1 MRIIENIKGLLV
13 KKDFNHFNNSKN
25 ISIIDDTALMILKY
39 LINDKHNENQNIC
52 FSYAGLCNVISM
64 ILPALDGN
72 TKKELLK
79 RFSFKDSNINCI
91 SNNKDLAQVISYNYA
106 VLNDSSKH
114 FTIKKEYQKYIE
126 NFNGGS
132 DIYLY
137 SQYSNKNKMSNDIL
151 NKVKKLTNDK
161 LSPVIDATEYNDDMA
176 MECTN
181 VIYFL
186 SKWAG
191 CIEYKTME
199 LTFHNSNNSK
209 VKTRFIDFS
218 CNCATL
224 IENKDFRGC
233 KIGYASENDRYSF
246 YALMS
251 KKDSNNI
258 HMMSLKNLHEINGLY
273 DLYVKLPKF
282 MIRSELDY
290 IDVMKDIGISDLFDK
305 EKADFSMG
313 FDIQKD
319 RNLFV
324 SKLKQKVYMDVNEK
338 GSEASAITSAE
349 MFVCTGTMHINR
361 KRIDLIFDRPFI
373 YYIYDEK
380 EKDVLFMGCV
390 RNLCN

>member
-13 KKDFNHFNNSKN
+13 KRDFNNNKKISK
-25 ISIIDDTALMILKY
+25 IDDTAVMILKY

-52 FSYAGLCNVISM
+52 FSHAGLCNVISM

-72 TKKELLK
+72 TKNELLK

-126 NFNGGS
+126 SFNGGS

-137 SQYSNKNKMSNDIL
+137 SQYNNKNKMANDIL

-161 LSPVIDATEYNDDMA
+161 LSPVVDATEYNDDMA

-181 VIYFL
+181 VIYFQ

-191 CIEYKTME
+191 RTEYIIKD
-199 LTFHNSNNSK
+199 LAFHNSDNSK
-209 VKTRFIDFS
+209 VNTKFIDFS
-218 CNCATL
+218 SNCATL
-224 IENKDFRGC
+224 VENKDFRGC
-233 KIGYASENDRYSF
+233 KIGYASEDNRYSF

-258 HMMSLKNLHEINGLY
+258 NMMSIENLHEINGLY
-273 DLYVKLPKF
+273 DLYVKIPKF
-282 MIRSELDY
+282 IIRSELDY
-290 IDVMKDIGISDLFDK
+290 IDVMKGIGILDLFDSD
-305 EKADFSMG
+305 KADFSKG

-319 RNLFV
+319 SNLFV

-338 GSEASAITSAE
+338 GTEASAVTSAK
-349 MFVCTGTMHINR
+349 MYICYGTIHINR

-373 YYIYDEK
+373 YFIYDEK
-380 EKDVLFMGCV
+380 EKEVLFMGCV
-390 RNLCN
+390 RNLNY